1 VAGGSLSRKNRCSG
15 VGDDVMSRVLG
26 VLTLAAFPSN
36 GEANTTNCRR
46 GKTLEPISIGL
57 DPDPDLHLALG
68 HLETSPR
75 FCM

>member
-1 VAGGSLSRKNRCSG
+1 
-15 VGDDVMSRVLG
+15 VMSRVLG

-36 GEANTTNCRR
+36 GEA
-46 GKTLEPISIGL
+46 LEPISIGL